1 MIRELKWHIYNEEN
15 NPLCWDDKMLEFDTE
30 ESANRFLYSC
40 IDEIYEDFEEYCK
53 TYGVSIRQTIAFYDG
68 GYLDATN
75 LIVEHTDEDEHLINV
90 KE

>member
-1 MIRELKWHIYNEEN
+1 MIRELKWHIYNEKN

-30 ESANRFLYSC
+30 ESANRFLHSC
-40 IDEIYEDFEEYCK
+40 IDDENFEEYCK
-53 TYGVSIRQTIAFYDG
+53 TYGISIQQTIAFYDG

-75 LIVEHTDEDEHLINV
+75 LIVEHTDEDKHLINV